1 MDARTRRGQGSRPP
15 FAVVET
21 GAGAIGIA
29 PCPGR
34 GGSLAQDLD
43 AIAAW
48 PAALVVTLVEEAE
61 LATVGVIHLG
71 REVERRGLAWLHA
84 PIADFGVP
92 DAAFEARWAAAGRR
106 VRQALRDGGRVLLH
120 CRAGLGRSGMI
131 AARTLVELGWTAED
145 AIAAVRHA
153 RPGAIETPE
162 QEAAVRSARAS
173 MD

>member
-1 MDARTRRGQGSRPP
+1 MDTETRRGQGSRPP

-34 GGSLAQDLD
+34 FRSLAQDLD
-43 AIAAW
+43 AIGAW
-48 PAALVVTLVEEAE
+48 SAVLVVTLVEDAE
-61 LATVGVIHLG
+61 LAPRSVVELG
-71 REVERRGLAWLHA
+71 REVERRGMTWLHA
-84 PIADFGVP
+84 PISDFGVP
-92 DAAFEARWAAAGRR
+92 DAGFEARWAAAGRR
-106 VRQALRDGGRVLLH
+106 VRQVLRDGGRVLVH

-145 AIAAVRHA
+145 AIAAVRRA

-173 MD
+173 RD